1 MSRAIA
7 FIRDR
12 LKIRDWIALCL
23 IVAAAVAV
31 PQIVS
36 SRFVSQR
43 RAALSL
49 KRAQA
54 RLAAGELDR
63 ARSELRFALRLQP
76 GNAAARHQLAILE
89 LRLGNW
95 ELAFLEFESLT
106 EMQPGDP
113 DGWIGL
119 AGMMAKSGMLEA
131 PGAALD
137 KAIAAAPERA
147 DARALRGEIR
157 FRLGRYHGA
166 RLDAQAAV
174 AAAPADPALPIR
186 LAPLLA
192 ERGSAVPSSPVRA
205 EPQSGRDKLAVLARE
220 HWPGRLAQM
229 RQALEIQMRKQDW
242 PAAERIV
249 ESARRTFPDGAFVPF
264 LAGILELAR
273 GDAVEA
279 EKNLSES
286 LKCAPRS
293 PVVATALAKTW
304 SRKNGAAFA
313 GEQLMR
319 LAERDGGFAFA
330 RHMAARA
337 YMDARDPIQAEA
349 ALRRGLVLQPD
360 SPLPYQHLADHYL
373 DLDRSTDALGILQQ
387 GLDRLQQ
394 DVDLQ
399 LKLAQVSADLG
410 RAKDAIGI
418 YQDVLSRRP
427 DLDVVE
433 YKLAALLA
441 LQDEDGASRKR
452 LLQVLQRLESD
463 LPSDPLLLDS
473 LGWAH
478 YRAGATDRARALL
491 EAAVNGAPDEPG
503 PHYHLAAIY
512 AREKKADLARGEL
525 KAALESKRPFPER
538 LEAMRLLRGSSPEP
552 APKGTASAGSP
563 AR

>member
-7 FIRDR
+7 LIRDR
-12 LKIRDWIALCL
+12 LKTRGWIALCL
-23 IVAAAVAV
+23 IVAAAVAL
-31 PQIVS
+31 PQVVS

-43 RAALSL
+43 RAALGL

-63 ARSELRFALRLQP
+63 ARSELRFALWLQP

-166 RLDAQAAV
+166 RLDALAAV
-174 AAAPADPALPIR
+174 AAAPADPALSIR

-220 HWPGRLAQM
+220 HWPGRLA
-229 RQALEIQMRKQDW
+229 
-242 PAAERIV
+242 
-249 ESARRTFPDGAFVPF
+249 
-264 LAGILELAR
+264 R

-279 EKNLSES
+279 EKDLSES

-330 RHMAARA
+330 RYMAARA

-387 GLDRLQQ
+387 GLDRLLR

-463 LPSDPLLLDS
+463 LPSDP
-473 LGWAH
+473 
-478 YRAGATDRARALL
+478 
-491 EAAVNGAPDEPG
+491 
-503 PHYHLAAIY
+503 
-512 AREKKADLARGEL
+512 
-525 KAALESKRPFPER
+525 
-538 LEAMRLLRGSSPEP
+538 
-552 APKGTASAGSP
+552 
-563 AR
+563 

>member
-7 FIRDR
+7 LIRDR
-12 LKIRDWIALCL
+12 LKTRGWIALCL
-23 IVAAAVAV
+23 IVAAAVAL
-31 PQIVS
+31 PQVVS

-43 RAALSL
+43 RAALGL

-63 ARSELRFALRLQP
+63 ARSELRFALWLQP

-319 LAERDGGFAFA
+319 LAE
-330 RHMAARA
+330 
-337 YMDARDPIQAEA
+337 
-349 ALRRGLVLQPD
+349 
-360 SPLPYQHLADHYL
+360 
-373 DLDRSTDALGILQQ
+373 
-387 GLDRLQQ
+387 
-394 DVDLQ
+394 
-399 LKLAQVSADLG
+399 
-410 RAKDAIGI
+410 
-418 YQDVLSRRP
+418 
-427 DLDVVE
+427 LDVVE